1 MADIEALTAKMKE
14 LYAEQKAKKAIYK
27 EFDEALE
34 AAKEKFVEL
43 LNDDTADTTAQDAA
57 EAEVDKES
65 RKHLYYFAFLEDKK
79 AHAATTE
86 AMKAL
91 AEAKK
96 ASPNDMADIEALT
109 AKVKELNAEQKAK
122 RAACA
127 EFEKARDAANEKLVE
142 LMTDD
147 AADKAAKDAAEAEM
161 EAANTPFLYYNA
173 HEEWHKKNDEWAEAM
188 KALKDAK
195 KAKA

>member
-14 LYAEQKAKKAIYK
+14 LYAEQKAKAAVRK
-27 EFDEALE
+27 EI
-34 AAKEKFVEL
+34 EK
-43 LNDDTADTTAQDAA
+43 
-57 EAEVDKES
+57 
-65 RKHLYYFAFLEDKK
+65 
-79 AHAATTE
+79 
-86 AMKAL
+86 
-91 AEAKK
+91 
-96 ASPNDMADIEALT
+96 P
-109 AKVKELNAEQKAK
+109 
-122 RAACA
+122 
-127 EFEKARDAANEKLVE
+127 RDAAILKMEE
-142 LMTDD
+142 LLMDD